1 MDELQ
6 NTDNEMHWQSSGESV
21 IESPNIS
28 RHNSSSSLLEESA
41 EQSPELP
48 PQAND
53 TGGPRKQ
60 IATLMCVRCRLLE
73 RSCSRHLPSCQEC
86 LDLSLD
92 CLYMFPTDN
101 DKLFK
106 TLPVGAIMGN
116 APVIPMAWRSS
127 GAWNLLPT
135 SREFLQ
141 ENVSEFQAPEDVYST
156 TENPLRRQKE
166 PRRVDELMSGQLQDI
181 IAQYPE
187 DPDAADQA
195 QLPLPSSELLSSI
208 SNSIAR
214 REAEKLSQQ
223 IAPGQRSLNEAMSG
237 SSLLALGE

>member
-6 NTDNEMHWQSSGESV
+6 NTDNEMHWQSSGESA
-21 IESPNIS
+21 IGSPSIS
-28 RHNSSSSLLEESA
+28 RCSSSSSLLEEAA
-41 EQSPELP
+41 EHSPEMP

-53 TGGPRKQ
+53 TRGPKKQ
-60 IATLMCVRCRLLE
+60 IAPIICVRCRLLE
-73 RSCSRHLPSCQEC
+73 RSCSRHMPSCQAC

-92 CLYMFPTDN
+92 CLYLAPTDN
-101 DKLFK
+101 DKLLK

-116 APVIPMAWRSS
+116 APIIPKAWRSS
-127 GAWNLLPT
+127 GAWTLLPT

-156 TENPLRRQKE
+156 TENPLRRQQE
-166 PRRVDELMSGQLQDI
+166 PKRVDKLMSGQLQDI
-181 IAQYPE
+181 IKQYPE
-187 DPDAADQA
+187 DSDSADQA

-223 IAPGQRSLNEAMSG
+223 LAPGQRSLNEAMSG
-237 SSLLALGE
+237 SSLLALGK